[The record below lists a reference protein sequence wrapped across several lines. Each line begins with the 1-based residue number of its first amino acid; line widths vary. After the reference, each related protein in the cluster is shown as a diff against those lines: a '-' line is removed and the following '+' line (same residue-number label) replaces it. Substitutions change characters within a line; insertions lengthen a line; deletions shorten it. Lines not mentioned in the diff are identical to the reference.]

1 MDISAV
7 RHGLTNGVAVYT
19 ANLARALLRL
29 PTPPELVAWYCA
41 RGTAAAEAF
50 VEELESL
57 GARVARA
64 PVPWRWSPDG
74 AWWLPVAPPLSA
86 VLDDVDVFHIGE
98 FQLPAPGPTAPPFV
112 ATVHDL
118 TTLTH
123 PGHHTMLNRAV
134 HRRRLRW
141 IRRHAAR
148 VIAVSGSTARDLE
161 TRAGIGVDRLT
172 VVHEARGH
180 HLAPPDD
187 PEAVLRRYGVARQYV
202 LTVGTLEPRKN
213 HVRLVHAFERLDRD
227 DAALVVVGASG
238 WRSRPIMRAI
248 EASPARERI
257 RVLGPVP
264 ATDLAALYT
273 RATAFAYPSLYEGF
287 GLPVLEAMAAGVPVL
302 TSDRSSLPEVAGDA
316 AVLVDPGSVE
326 SIRAGLTRLL
336 DEPGLRERL
345 AAAGTARE
353 RAFTWERTARETLA
367 AYHEA
372 ASSRPGPTP

>member
-1 MDISAV
+1 MDVSAV

-29 PTPPELVAWYCA
+29 STPELVAWYCA
-41 RGTAAAEAF
+41 RRTAAAEA
-50 VEELESL
+50 VLEELASL
-57 GARVARA
+57 GARVARCPA
-64 PVPWRWSPDG
+64 PWRWSPDG
-74 AWWLPVAPPLSA
+74 AWWLPWAPPFAA
-86 VLDDVDVFHIGE
+86 VLDGVDVFHIGE
-98 FQLPAPGPTAPPFV
+98 FQLPRSGPAAPPFV

-123 PGHHTMLNRAV
+123 PAHHTLLNRVV

-148 VIAVSGSTARDLE
+148 VIAVSDSTGRDLG
-161 TRAGIGVDRLT
+161 TRAGIGAGRVT

-180 HLAPPDD
+180 ALPTPDD
-187 PEAVLRRYGVARQYV
+187 PDAVLRRYDVGRPYV
-202 LTVGTLEPRKN
+202 LAVGTLEPRKN
-213 HVRLVHAFERLDRD
+213 HVRLVHAFEGLDRH
-227 DAALVVVGASG
+227 APELVLVGARG
-238 WRSRPIMRAI
+238 WRSRHIAKAI

-264 ATDLAALYT
+264 AADLAALYA
-273 RATAFAYPSLYEGF
+273 RATVFAYPSLYEGF

-316 AVLVDPGSVE
+316 AVLVDPGSIE
-326 SIRAGLTRLL
+326 SIRAGLARLL
-336 DEPGLRERL
+336 AEPGLRERL
-345 AAAGTARE
+345 GAAGAARE
-353 RAFTWERTARETLA
+353 RTFTWERTARETLE

-372 ASSRPGPTP
+372 AGGRTGPTP